1 MARGAGDY
9 LKTRRALIRSVEKQ
23 AAMAERLDALKTAI
37 FEGAP
42 GAPLRVCGRRRRA
55 GRRAWRP
62 RRLPAL
68 CGAPRRCWRSRALSS
83 RSAFRSTAWA
93 GPRS

>member
-42 GAPLRVCGRRRRA
+42 GAPLRVCGA
-55 GRRAWRP
+55 AWAAT
-62 RRLPAL
+62 PASPPAVSAVL
-68 CGAPRRCWRSRALSS
+68 WRSAALLGGPARCSS
-83 RSAFRSTAWA
+83 RSAPAPQHGRK
-93 GPRS
+93 